1 MKKMINTTRI
11 EGWVYDHKLEKKVSG
26 QNAKNPNTTYITGT
40 LNVATDNALTNIVP
54 VHFTYVTAT
63 TSKGTPNAT
72 FDVLNDIIEGK
83 IKTVM
88 GHGADQAATIRI
100 DSNLGLNE
108 FYSDRSGKEE
118 LVSAKR
124 NEGGFIH
131 VNESLNTDEL
141 KRATFECDILITGA
155 TRIEANEE
163 RNLPEKVIVKG
174 AIFDFRGALLPVELT
189 ALNAGAMNYFE
200 NLGATPK
207 TPVLTMVR
215 GVQISETVVRKFEE
229 ESAFG
234 DTYVREVPSQ
244 RKDWVIT
251 WAKGEPYEWDDASTL
266 TVMELNEAI
275 SNREIALATMKKRND
290 EYKASRGAVAPAIT
304 TPRNAGFN
312 F

>member
-1 MKKMINTTRI
+1 MKKMINTTRV

-26 QNAKNPNTTYITGT
+26 PNAKNPNTPYITGV
-40 LNVATDNALTNIVP
+40 LNVATDNELTNIVP

-63 TSKGTPNAT
+63 TAKGANAT
-72 FDVLNDIIEGK
+72 FEVLSNIIDGK
-83 IKTVM
+83 VKTVM
-88 GHGADQAATIRI
+88 GDGADQAATIRI
-100 DSNLGLNE
+100 DSNIGLNE
-108 FYSDRSGKEE
+108 FYSNRSGKEE

-131 VNESLNTDEL
+131 VNETLNMDES
-141 KRATFECDILITGA
+141 KRATFECDMLITGA
-155 TRIEANEE
+155 VRVEANEE
-163 RNLPEKVIVKG
+163 RNLPEKVTVKG
-174 AIFDFRGALLPVELT
+174 AIFDFRGALLPIEFT
-189 ALNAGAMNYFE
+189 ALNEGAMNYFE
-200 NLGATPK
+200 NLGASPK

-215 GVQISETVVRKFEE
+215 GVQVSKTVARKIEE

-275 SNREIALATMKKRND
+275 SNREIALAAMKKRND
-290 EYKASRGAVAPAIT
+290 EYKASRGTAAPAIT
-304 TPRNAGFN
+304 APRTAGFN